1 MTAQMRVAIVG
12 ASGNVGTALLRTLA
26 EVAREWQIVGVCRR
40 PPAPGDPVYDR
51 VQWVACDVSDAG
63 TDVTL
68 KRAFS
73 ASDAVV
79 HLGWRIQPSHDQELL
94 WRTNVGGSRRVF
106 TAAADAGVPH
116 LVYASSVGA
125 YSPAPKNRLVDE
137 SWPTD
142 GVTSSSYSR
151 HKAAVERLL
160 DELERRPDAP
170 VVTRLRP
177 GLIFQR
183 DAGSE
188 IARFFFGPLVPKRIA
203 GLRRTPILPV
213 PDCMVFQCMHADDVA
228 DAIWR
233 ILARRAV
240 GAFNL
245 AATPVITPRE
255 LAQVF
260 RARRGTLAEAFLRRL
275 VETTWRLRLQPT
287 EPGWID
293 LVAAVPVMST
303 ARARE
308 ELGWCARHDARAA
321 IAELTEGIRRGA
333 GTRSPVMAPRPTM
346 SARR

>member
-12 ASGNVGTALLRTLA
+12 ASGNVGTALLRTLTQ
-26 EVAREWQIVGVCRR
+26 VASDWQIVGVCRR
-40 PPAPGDPVYDR
+40 PPGPGDAVYER
-51 VQWVACDVSDAG
+51 VRWVTCDVSRPGA
-63 TDVTL
+63 DVDL
-68 KRAFS
+68 KQVFS
-73 ASDAVV
+73 ESDAVV
-79 HLGWRIQPSHDQELL
+79 HLGWRIQPSHDHDLL
-94 WRTNVGGSRRVF
+94 RRTNVDGSRRVF
-106 TAAADAGVPH
+106 MAAADAAVPH

-142 GVTSSSYSR
+142 GVPTSSYGR

-160 DELERRPDAP
+160 DDLERRPDAP
-170 VVTRLRP
+170 VITRLRP

-188 IARFFFGPLVPKRIA
+188 IGRFFFGPFVPKRIA

-213 PDCMVFQCMHADDVA
+213 PDCAVFQCLHANDVA

-233 ILARRAV
+233 ILARRAP

-255 LAQVF
+255 LAEVF
-260 RARRGTLAEAFLRRL
+260 RARRGTLSEAFLRRL

-293 LVAAVPVMST
+293 LAAAVPVMST

-308 ELGWCARHDARAA
+308 ELGWYARHDARAS
-321 IAELTEGIRRGA
+321 IAELMDGIRSGA
-333 GTRSPVMAPRPTM
+333 GTRSPVMAPRR
-346 SARR
+346 SISSHR